1 MKKVTRINNNLKSTT
16 THLHNIVHRSK
27 DTKEI
32 HIQKVKNEHVDK
44 KQFDIASG
52 KEANYK
58 HWVHQISKSGSLVR
72 LHMCMNSHHRM
83 IPCAHVNVGFGYSR
97 SLITA
102 IMNELPKFVHKH
114 TVIYKMF
121 STLKLYY
128 LHQQELLNEIL
139 EILRNH
145 IHSAQLAK
153 TLTTYIASMQGGS
166 YGWLTKL
173 TTLLKSH
180 VDMDTSKIKQLV
192 NHQNLIWRLHTI
204 IRNAAGRNAAQVE
217 KLYEVMEKHG
227 LIGKHS
233 ITHTNK
239 MLVTESH
246 KLLKKIKKVF
256 RS

>member
-1 MKKVTRINNNLKSTT
+1 
-16 THLHNIVHRSK
+16 
-27 DTKEI
+27 
-32 HIQKVKNEHVDK
+32 
-44 KQFDIASG
+44 
-52 KEANYK
+52 
-58 HWVHQISKSGSLVR
+58 
-72 LHMCMNSHHRM
+72 M
-83 IPCAHVNVGFGYSR
+83 IPCAHINVGFGYSR

-114 TVIYKMF
+114 TVIFKMF

-153 TLTTYIASMQGGS
+153 ELTSYIASMQSGS

-173 TTLLKSH
+173 SAVLKKH
-180 VDMDTSKIKQLV
+180 VTMDTSKIKTLV
-192 NHQNLIWRLHTI
+192 NHQNLIWRLHSI
-204 IRNAAGRNAAQVE
+204 IRKAAGKNANQID
-217 KLYEVMEKHG
+217 KLYMVMRKHG

-233 ITHTNK
+233 VAFSNK

-256 RS
+256 RSESTSVKTFHSHRSSKSEKTSNTYSGYGYYGP